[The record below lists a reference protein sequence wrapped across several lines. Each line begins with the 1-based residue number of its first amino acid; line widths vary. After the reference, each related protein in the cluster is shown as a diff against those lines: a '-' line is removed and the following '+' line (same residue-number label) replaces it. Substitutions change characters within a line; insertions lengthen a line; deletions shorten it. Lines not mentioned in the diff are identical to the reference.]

1 MYFSFWYKPSERA
14 LRIGIF
20 HAANSLAS
28 GVGGFIAVGVNRI
41 NGAGGLEA
49 WRWVFLI
56 EGLMAISMAIPVYF
70 LLLTF
75 PETTTALND
84 RERHIAINRF
94 GRGATRYTDVTWDT
108 KTFLQV
114 FSRPSTYVFF
124 VSYICLLI
132 VAVALGTFLR
142 KSSP

>member
-1 MYFSFWYKPSERA
+1 M
-14 LRIGIF
+14 RIGIF
-20 HAANSLAS
+20 HAANALAS
-28 GVGGFIAVGVNRI
+28 GVGGFIALGVDKI
-41 NGAGGLEA
+41 NGAAGLES
-49 WRWVFLI
+49 WRWVFII
-56 EGLMAISMAIPVYF
+56 EGLMAITMSVPVYF
-70 LLLTF
+70 LLLTY
-75 PETTTALND
+75 PETTSAFNE

-132 VAVALGTFLR
+132 VAVSLGTFLPIIL
-142 KSSP
+142 KEVSTTLYHGEYLC